1 MEVILDR
8 DDHSEPLEP
17 NVVTSSKVKRRRTSH
32 GQPSSKK
39 VLQNAMVKI
48 LSVIIK

>member
-32 GQPSSKK
+32 GQPSKK
-39 VLQNAMVKI
+39 VLQNAMVTI